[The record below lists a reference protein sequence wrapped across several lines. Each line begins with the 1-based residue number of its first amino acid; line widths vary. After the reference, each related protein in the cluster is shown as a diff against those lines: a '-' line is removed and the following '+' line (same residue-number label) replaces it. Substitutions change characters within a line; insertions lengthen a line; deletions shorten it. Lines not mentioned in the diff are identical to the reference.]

1 MLFRIRFLDLTLSEN
16 SIPGGGIFVC
26 KAMTTSG
33 KLDNWRNYF
42 RTANSD
48 IFGIIENAIMVAAS
62 DCPQEFRLRRDRIA
76 ETLFSSKL
84 SRCTGCDRV
93 ELAVPGSGEDG
104 TCKSASD
111 RNDGCEFEV
120 GASKESNANSS
131 RDDQVEQNV
140 NHVSNY
146 SYLDAEALT
155 DEIEEASQL
164 YGEILRLKEIVRH
177 SDDQPDSVLFDAL
190 RRLQLMPL
198 TLDVIQSSGIGVAV
212 KRLHRRHR
220 LKQIRDLTSTLME
233 EWKVLVETYLEENER
248 ATAGGTEGTPD
259 SMNPSVV
266 VDDDDDGG
274 LPSPPL
280 DEAFFATQPQTM
292 ELSQFFDGIDDYG
305 NPHEN
310 GRKPSTEKQ
319 NVPKWRQQ
327 PVQEANVLPKDKKIN
342 KQEVVSKSNKPLL
355 KDSVPGRPLRLS
367 GEQKVN
373 SESKLQQKADR
384 VSTQKKQVADPRD
397 VKTDGISTQKRQV
410 VDPRDRSVA
419 VSAEAKLEAV
429 SAEAKLE
436 AAKRKLQEGYR
447 QAENAKRQRTIQVME
462 LRDLPKQGHPKQGS
476 GQKNQQRAGN
486 RHWSSGRR

>member
-1 MLFRIRFLDLTLSEN
+1 
-16 SIPGGGIFVC
+16 
-26 KAMTTSG
+26 MTTSG

-146 SYLDAEALT
+146 SFLDAEALT

-212 KRLHRRHR
+212 KRLNRRHR
-220 LKQIRDLTSTLME
+220 LKQIRDFTSTLME
-233 EWKVLVETYLEENER
+233 EWKVLVEAYLEEDER

-259 SMNPSVV
+259 SMNPSV

-280 DEAFFATQPQTM
+280 DEAFFATQPQSM
-292 ELSQFFDGIDDYG
+292 ELSQFFDGIDDNG

-327 PVQEANVLPKDKKIN
+327 PVHEANVLPKDNKVK
-342 KQEVVSKSNKPLL
+342 KQEVVSKSNKPLH
-355 KDSVPGRPLRLS
+355 KDSGPGRPLRLS

-373 SESKLQQKADR
+373 SESKLQQKTDR
-384 VSTQKKQVADPRD
+384 VSPQKRQVADPRD
-397 VKTDGISTQKRQV
+397 VKTDRVSTQKRQV
-410 VDPRDRSVA
+410 ADPRDHSV
-419 VSAEAKLEAV
+419 EV

-476 GQKNQQRAGN
+476 GQKNQQRGGN
-486 RHWSSGRR
+486 RHWPNGRR